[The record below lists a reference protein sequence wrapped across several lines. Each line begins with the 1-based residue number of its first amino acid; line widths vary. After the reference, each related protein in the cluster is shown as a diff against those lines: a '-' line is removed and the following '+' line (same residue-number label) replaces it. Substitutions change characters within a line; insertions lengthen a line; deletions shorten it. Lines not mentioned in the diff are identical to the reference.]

1 MKAFRLMNEFLVW
14 DKISKRLFG
23 RESEKKNRKKT
34 NSVLSGTT
42 VGLWLYSVP
51 FYFIAD
57 GFNLPLKLDAAAKDR
72 MAATGT
78 FQRLMDTMR
87 DAATLSL
94 LERLQRLPKGT
105 IYIKDSEL
113 DHKQSLSTTSIM
125 DCQLL
130 RQKVRQKNLSNQNKH
145 FCFCCLQEKT
155 WIKMQKWT
163 IFVISSDCFD
173 YWYFLTNFST

>member
-1 MKAFRLMNEFLVW
+1 MNEFLVW

-23 RESEKKNRKKT
+23 RESEKKKSEKKLT
-34 NSVLSGTT
+34 VCYRGTT

-130 RQKVRQKNLSNQNKH
+130 RQKVCQNIWVIKTNTFVFVVFRTNCELKRQN
-145 FCFCCLQEKT
+145 ER
-155 WIKMQKWT
+155 
-163 IFVISSDCFD
+163 
-173 YWYFLTNFST
+173 FL

>member
-1 MKAFRLMNEFLVW
+1 MKVICLINAVAL
-14 DKISKRLFG
+14 LFS
-23 RESEKKNRKKT
+23 RESEKKKSGKT

-105 IYIKDSEL
+105 IYIR
-113 DHKQSLSTTSIM
+113 T
-125 DCQLL
+125 
-130 RQKVRQKNLSNQNKH
+130 V
-145 FCFCCLQEKT
+145 
-155 WIKMQKWT
+155 
-163 IFVISSDCFD
+163 SS
-173 YWYFLTNFST
+173 

>member
-1 MKAFRLMNEFLVW
+1 M
-14 DKISKRLFG
+14 
-23 RESEKKNRKKT
+23 
-34 NSVLSGTT
+34 T

-105 IYIKDSEL
+105 IYIYIGT
-113 DHKQSLSTTSIM
+113 LSS
-125 DCQLL
+125 
-130 RQKVRQKNLSNQNKH
+130 
-145 FCFCCLQEKT
+145 
-155 WIKMQKWT
+155 
-163 IFVISSDCFD
+163 
-173 YWYFLTNFST
+173 

>member
-1 MKAFRLMNEFLVW
+1 MNFWSTRQIFKETVAQ
-14 DKISKRLFG
+14 LFS
-23 RESEKKNRKKT
+23 RESEKKNRKKKT
-34 NSVLSGTT
+34 NSVLSGMT

-125 DCQLL
+125 DCQSLH
-130 RQKVRQKNLSNQNKH
+130 QKIHQKISVI
-145 FCFCCLQEKT
+145 KT
-155 WIKMQKWT
+155 N
-163 IFVISSDCFD
+163 IFVFKTKRELECQNE
-173 YWYFLTNFST
+173 LFS

>member
-1 MKAFRLMNEFLVW
+1 MKVICLINAVAL
-14 DKISKRLFG
+14 LFS
-23 RESEKKNRKKT
+23 RESEKKKSGKT

-130 RQKVRQKNLSNQNKH
+130 RQKVCQKISVI
-145 FCFCCLQEKT
+145 KT
-155 WIKMQKWT
+155 N
-163 IFVISSDCFD
+163 IFVFVVFKKKRELKCKNEL
-173 YWYFLTNFST
+173 FL